1 MNDHLFVIAIGG
13 TGMRC
18 LESFVHLCA
27 IGLFDNQEIDILT
40 LDTDQGNGN
49 KARVENLIDLYNSV
63 KSNDKDKND
72 GGEPNSD
79 TFFSAKLNLYKFF
92 TDYSNSNT
100 DNYQKLSTVVSAT
113 REQREE
119 DEDLADLFFNHDT
132 VQQFNLAHGYRAQTH
147 LGSMLMYHGILQAA
161 RNACTN
167 KEKAKPEEKELR
179 DFITRLTQAS
189 PEARVFIFGS
199 VFGGTGASSIP
210 IIPRALSEASK
221 ILGGNMLDPTK
232 IKFGSTL
239 LTEYFTFKSPDKK
252 RLEKEKGVIA
262 SADYFAINS
271 QAALQFYQND
281 TTVTNCYKRLY
292 LIGWPLDDEDLSKDA
307 EGETPTGGAEQK
319 NPCHVVE
326 LMCASAAY
334 DFFTYDGLD
343 DIKKVEYCYR
353 TIDSQD
359 NILDFKGSDF
369 CSRGDWF
376 TNKLGAFFSL
386 AHIILAK
393 HRAAFGFS
401 GTKGLLER
409 FKVQKMLQYDT
420 ITDEQAKQID
430 EYMRSFAYY
439 VDKSTGLL
447 VPGWI
452 CQINK
457 SVDSGQFI
465 FSPNAFPTS
474 AKDID
479 KIDPGALFKDK
490 KNNWDKGGAFG
501 LGDRYDNFMD
511 HTLHDNRS
519 LPKENQH
526 VKTTKEMFLAHLYN
540 GITIAQKFN
549 IKD

>member
-1 MNDHLFVIAIGG
+1 MNDHLFIIAIGG

-27 IGLFDNQEIDILT
+27 IGLFDNQEIEILT

-49 KARVENLIDLYNSV
+49 KARVETLIDLYNKV
-63 KSNDKDKND
+63 KSNDTDKID
-72 GGEPNSD
+72 GGQPNSD

-92 TDYSNSNT
+92 TDYSNTNS
-100 DNYQKLSTVVSAT
+100 DNYQKLASVVSAS
-113 REQREE
+113 REQRKE
-119 DEDLADLFFNHDT
+119 DEDLADLFFNRDT

-161 RNACTN
+161 RNAVAN

-179 DFITRLTQAS
+179 EFITRLTQAS
-189 PEARVFIFGS
+189 PNARVFIFGS

-221 ILGGNMLDPTK
+221 IFGGNMLDPAK
-232 IKFGSTL
+232 VKYGSTL

-271 QAALQFYQND
+271 QAALQFYQSD
-281 TTVTNCYKRLY
+281 PTVKNCYKRLY
-292 LIGWPLDDEDLSKDA
+292 LIGWPLDDEDLSKGSDD
-307 EGETPTGGAEQK
+307 EPPTGGAEQK

-334 DFFTYDGLD
+334 DFFTYNGLE
-343 DIKKVEYCYR
+343 DIKEVEYCYR
-353 TIDSQD
+353 TIESEN
-359 NILDFKGSDF
+359 NILDFTGSDF

-376 TNKLGAFFSL
+376 TNKLGAFYSL

-409 FKVQKMLQYDT
+409 FKVQNMSQYQT
-420 ITDEQAKQID
+420 ITDDQAAQID
-430 EYMRSFAYY
+430 DYMRYFAYY
-439 VDKSTGLL
+439 VDKATSLL

-452 CQINK
+452 CQINN
-457 SVDSGQFI
+457 SVDSGQFV
-465 FSPNAFPTS
+465 FSPNAFPT
-474 AKDID
+474 ATKDIYG
-479 KIDPGALFKDK
+479 IDPGALFKDK
-490 KNNWDKGGAFG
+490 RNNWDKKTFG

-511 HTLHDNRS
+511 HTLKDSSS
-519 LPKENQH
+519 LPKESQH

-549 IKD
+549 INK